1 MSSFDLWDD
10 LEREISTTLFVRT
23 GLINFGKC
31 NMWSMEYGVWSMEC
45 EDNYLLNHMGVLEK
59 AKKPFE
65 WLTPQEVKRLAN
77 TAFEPT
83 LGMLEISSLTH
94 A

>member
-1 MSSFDLWDD
+1 MFSFDLWSE
-10 LEREISTTLFVRT
+10 LEREGKTSLLVKT

-31 NMWSMEYGVWSMEC
+31 NIKSGEC
-45 EDNYLLNHMGVLEK
+45 EDDYLLNHMGVLEK
-59 AKKPFE
+59 AGKPFE